1 MIGLEHYL
9 ILSALLFAVGIVGII
24 ARRNILGV
32 LMSIELLFNAASL
45 NLVAFNRY
53 LHPGQLWGQAVSLF
67 VITLA
72 AAEAVVG
79 LSLVLT
85 IYRNFKTVY
94 AENINILKG

>member
-1 MIGLEHYL
+1 MIKLEHYL
-9 ILSALLFAVGIVGII
+9 ILSALLFAVGIFGLLS
-24 ARRNILGV
+24 RRNILGV

-53 LHPGQLWGQAVSLF
+53 LHPNQPWGQAASLF

-85 IYRNFKTVY
+85 IRRNFKTIY
-94 AENINILKG
+94 TENINILKG

>member
-1 MIGLEHYL
+1 MIRLEHYL
-9 ILSALLFAVGIVGII
+9 LLSALLFAIGIFGILS
-24 ARRNILGV
+24 RRNILGV

-53 LHPGQLWGQAVSLF
+53 LHPGPLWGQAVSLF

-79 LSLVLT
+79 LSLVLM
-85 IYRNFKTVY
+85 IYRNFKTVMT
-94 AENINILKG
+94 ENINLLKG

>member
-1 MIGLEHYL
+1 MISLQHYLALSAILFVIGLVGV
-9 ILSALLFAVGIVGII
+9 LS
-24 ARRNILGV
+24 RKNILGV

-53 LHPGQLWGQAVSLF
+53 LHPNQPWGQAISLF

-79 LSLVLT
+79 LSLVLVMV
-85 IYRNFKTVY
+85 RNLKTVMTDQ
-94 AENINILKG
+94 INILKG